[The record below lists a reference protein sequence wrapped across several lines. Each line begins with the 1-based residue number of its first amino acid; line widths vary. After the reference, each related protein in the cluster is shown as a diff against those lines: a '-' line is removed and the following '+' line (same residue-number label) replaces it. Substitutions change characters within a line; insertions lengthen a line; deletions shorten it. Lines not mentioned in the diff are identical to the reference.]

1 MFAII
6 DIETTGGHSTYNG
19 ITEIA
24 IVLHNGKEI
33 ESKYQTLVNPQIPI
47 QRYVQSLTGITD
59 AMVSNAPTFQTVA
72 PKIYNLLKDRIFIAH
87 NVNFDY
93 AFVKQ
98 HLKQAGYEFSQPK
111 LCTIRLARKI
121 FPGLPKYGLESLCRE
136 LNIPNKQRHRA
147 AGDAIATTQL
157 FELLLKHDRSGE
169 LSKMMK
175 RGSKEQYLPPNVHSD
190 KIHQLP
196 YVPGVY
202 YFHDKK
208 GKIIYVGKA
217 KNLKRRVTSHF
228 SNNKISKQKQEF
240 LREIHDISWKE
251 CNSDFIASLFESIEI
266 KRLWPA
272 FNKSQK
278 HFEQRYAL
286 YMFEDAKGYYRLG
299 IDKKRKLSHPLM
311 SFRFFV
317 DAHRTLWKLV
327 KEHQLHPALCFLNKE
342 RGNLSSLP
350 EIKQYNQNVL
360 KALAS
365 LKAEMKTY
373 LLNDGEDGY
382 ILIEEG
388 KFYGLATLKEPPQL
402 KNIDS
407 IKSLFNP
414 YPENEIILS
423 LIRNYIEK
431 FPSRVIELDF

>member
-6 DIETTGGHSTYNG
+6 DIETTGGHSSYNG

-24 IVLHNGKEI
+24 IVLHNGREM
-33 ESKYQTLVNPQIPI
+33 EGNYQTLINPQIPI

-59 AMVSNAPTFQTVA
+59 AMVANAPTFDKVA
-72 PKIYNLLKDRIFIAH
+72 PHIYNLLKDRIFIAH

-98 HLKQAGYEFSQPK
+98 HLKQAGIEFNQPK
-111 LCTIRLARKI
+111 LCTIRLSRKI

-136 LNIPNKQRHRA
+136 LNIPNNQRHRA

-157 FELLLKHDRSGE
+157 FELLLKHDQSGE
-169 LSKMMK
+169 LKKMMK
-175 RGSKEQYLPPNVHSD
+175 RGSAEQYLPPNVHSE
-190 KIHQLP
+190 KIQQLP

-240 LREIHDISWKE
+240 LRQIYDITWKE
-251 CNSDFIASLFESIEI
+251 LSSDFIASLFESIEI
-266 KRLWPA
+266 KRLWPI

-286 YMFEDAKGYYRLG
+286 YMYEDAKGYYRLG
-299 IDKKRKLSHPLM
+299 IDKKRKLSQPLS

-317 DAHRTLWKLV
+317 EAHRALWKLV
-327 KEHQLHPALCFLNKE
+327 KEHQLHPALCFLEKDHSGKISVPDKDE
-342 RGNLSSLP
+342 H
-350 EIKQYNQNVL
+350 NQNVQ
-360 KALAS
+360 KALTA
-365 LKAEMKTY
+365 LKEEMKTY
-373 LLNDGEDGY
+373 LLHDGANGY
-382 ILIEEG
+382 VFFEEG
-388 KFYGLATLKEPPQL
+388 KFYGLGILSAPPE
-402 KNIDS
+402 KNAEA
-407 IKSLFNP
+407 IKSSLTP
-414 YPENEIILS
+414 YPENEILLS
-423 LIRNYIEK
+423 LVRTYSEKYPQYII
-431 FPSRVIELDF
+431 SL